1 MNNLCLPPK
10 GKQLYDSIVKDKN
23 YYVDKTRYLKTVFEE
38 DPSQVLLI
46 TRPRRF
52 GKTLTMSMFSS
63 FLELNYQDVNDLSK
77 HIEYFS
83 NREIYKDKAFCEK
96 FMGKYPVLF
105 ISLSRAYGNTFEIAF
120 ERLADTINNL
130 ASNYSFLMESEALSK
145 DDKYKLSCLLD
156 SKTLAEPKSLVAVGN
171 SLLNLAQFLYKHFK
185 QQCIVLIDEY
195 DVPLAMAASL
205 GFYKDMRDLMSSMFG
220 GVLKDGEKFVKKAVV
235 TGCLRVS
242 KESIFTGVNNLSVN
256 TVFDS
261 DDDLATIMGFT
272 EKETND
278 MLDYYGL
285 SEFYALVKEN
295 YDGYNFNYHEI
306 YCPWDV
312 VCFCKDAL
320 KKQDKSKVKAACYW
334 NGTSSNDV
342 IKEFLGF
349 ISSSDAD
356 DMQTL
361 LDGGCVSKKV
371 HVNMNHE
378 DLKNHVSEDFWSL
391 LAYTGYLTTTKNCEF
406 DIDHEPVELVIPN
419 ISVKECFKTNILE
432 YFTKDKAQIAKVN
445 DIVKAIF
452 NGSEKNLRAAIN
464 DALSQYISIRDFS
477 SNEPKESYYQG
488 FLNGFFSSQKDILKG
503 YASNAELGNGYAD
516 ITFTNKDGDIAVIIE
531 IKHSQ
536 EKENC
541 KQIAIS
547 ALDQIDQ
554 KEYYQKFMRDLDIT
568 NIYCYGICFYKK
580 SCSVAF
586 KEIKK

>member
-205 GFYKDMRDLMSSMFG
+205 GYYKDMRDLMSSMFG

-278 MLDYYGL
+278 MLDYYSL
-285 SEFYALVKEN
+285 SEFKTLVKEN
-295 YDGYNFNYHEI
+295 YDGYNFNHQEI

-312 VCFCKDAL
+312 VCFCKDVL
-320 KKQDKSKVKAACYW
+320 KKHDKTKVKAACYW

-349 ISSSDAD
+349 ISEDDAD
-356 DMQTL
+356 SMQSL
-361 LDGGCVSKKV
+361 LDGSTVIKKI

-378 DLKNHVSEDFWSL
+378 DLKNHNSDDFWSL
-391 LAYTGYLTTTKNCEF
+391 LAYTGYLTTTKNSEF

-419 ISVKECFKTNILE
+419 ISVKECFKTNIFKF
-432 YFTKDKAQIAKVN
+432 FTEDDSHKAKAS
-445 DIVKAIF
+445 DILKAIF
-452 NGSEKNLRAAIN
+452 DGKADELKL
-464 DALSQYISIRDFS
+464 ALDSLLKGFISIRDFS

-488 FLNGFFSSQKDILKG
+488 FLNGIFSIQKKYLEN
-503 YASNAELGNGYAD
+503 YASNKELGEGYAD
-516 ITFTNKDGDIAVIIE
+516 ITFTSLDEKTAVIIE
-531 IKHSQ
+531 IKQ
-536 EKENC
+536 TDKKFDKAKLANLALE
-541 KQIAIS
+541 QIEH
-547 ALDQIDQ
+547 
-554 KEYYQKFMRDLDIT
+554 KEYYQDYLDYSSVLK
-568 NIYCYGICFYKK
+568 IYCFGICFCKK